1 MMSARGSS
9 PKMASETVTEPAF
22 LPSRV
27 VTLSSMSRA
36 LLRLGRRR
44 ILGFRLRRQLR
55 RCGRHGRRGVGQL
68 EFAGLRH
75 AVWQL
80 LLHRI
85 AHRDPAALDAGYRAL
100 DQNEPALDVGL
111 HHFEIERGH
120 AIDAHVARHFF
131 VLESLA
137 RILTAA
143 GRADRAMR
151 DGHAMARPQAAEVP
165 AFHTAGPALAS
176 RDPGDIDILADDEV
190 VGRDLGAHWDQR
202 VVVDAEFGELALGL
216 DFGHREMAAIGSG

>member
-1 MMSARGSS
+1 MMSGRGSS
-9 PKMASETVTEPAF
+9 PKIASETVTEPAF

-27 VTLSSMSRA
+27 VTLSCMSRA
-36 LLRLGRRR
+36 LLRLGGGR
-44 ILGFRLRRQLR
+44 LVSFRLRR
-55 RCGRHGRRGVGQL
+55 RRGLGQL
-68 EFAGLRH
+68 ELAGLRH
-75 AVWQL
+75 AIRQL

-120 AIDAHVARHFF
+120 AIDAHVARHFLI
-131 VLESLA
+131 LESLA
-137 RILTAA
+137 RVLTAA

-165 AFHTAGPALAS
+165 AFHAAGPALAG

>member
-44 ILGFRLRRQLR
+44 IVSFRLG
-55 RCGRHGRRGVGQL
+55 CGCRGRRGVGQL

-75 AVWQL
+75 AVRQL

-137 RILTAA
+137 WVLTAA

-151 DGHAMARPQAAEVP
+151 DGHAVARPQAAEIP
-165 AFHTAGPALAS
+165 ALHAAGPALAGRS
-176 RDPGDIDILADDEV
+176 PGD
-190 VGRDLGAHWDQR
+190 
-202 VVVDAEFGELALGL
+202 
-216 DFGHREMAAIGSG
+216 